1 MQRTETENKSLSA
14 ALLVLLSA
22 FILTFSISANLSYAD
37 DENLFDEESEYE
49 ESDNSWGQQFDR
61 SFAKQWE
68 TNPPRGYPTLSPNN
82 LEPTKA
88 AIKKYAAIVAQGGW
102 RKIPPVQMKVGMNNQ
117 AVIQLRKRL
126 TITGDLEQGTTGYPA
141 TFDYYVERAVRKFQ
155 TRHGLAPTG
164 VVKEATL
171 KALNIPASARLRQLR
186 TNLRRIKHFSKKA
199 RGKYIVANI
208 PAAQVEAID
217 EGKVV
222 SRHSSIVGKFD
233 RRTPVLT
240 ARVHEINFNPYWT
253 LPRSIIRKDLVPQA
267 QEYAKRGKSLLER
280 ARISVFTPKGD
291 PVDANSLD
299 WNEDVAKKY
308 IFKQDPWKENALG
321 FVKINFYN
329 TEAVFLHDTPSKD
342 LFAENFRAQSS
353 GCVRVQNIQQ
363 LVAWILSEKE
373 DWNLSRVARM
383 KLTREQMSVPLKK
396 RIPIFL
402 VYMTAWSTEDNTVH
416 FRPDLYRRDADGTK
430 IAALY

>member
-1 MQRTETENKSLSA
+1 MQLTEILKSRFSA
-14 ALLVLLSA
+14 LTAVFLSA
-22 FILTFSISANLSYAD
+22 FIIAVIPTSASYAD
-37 DENLFDEESEYE
+37 DDNLFEQ
-49 ESDNSWGQQFDR
+49 ESDFDDSESSWGQQFDR
-61 SFAKQWE
+61 SFSKQWE

-82 LEPTKA
+82 MEPTKA

-102 RKIPPVQMKVGMNNQ
+102 RKIPAVEMKVGVNNQ

-126 TITGDLEQGTTGYPA
+126 TITGDLEPGTTGYPA
-141 TFDYYVERAVRKFQ
+141 TFDYYVERAVRQFQ

-164 VVKEATL
+164 VVKEETL

-186 TNLRRIKHFSKKA
+186 TNLQRIKYFSKKA
-199 RGKYIVANI
+199 KGKYIVANI

-217 EGKVV
+217 DGRVV

-233 RRTPVLT
+233 RRTPVLS

-253 LPRSIIRKDLVPQA
+253 LPRSIVRKDLVPQA
-267 QEYAKRGKSLLER
+267 QEYSKRGKSLLER
-280 ARISVFTPKGD
+280 ARISVFTPKGE
-291 PVDANSLD
+291 PVDASSLD

-383 KLTREQMSVPLKK
+383 KLTREQMSVPLKT

-402 VYMTAWSTEDNTVH
+402 VYMTAWATEDNVVH
-416 FRPDLYRRDADGTK
+416 FRRDIYRRDADGTK